1 LIVITHLGIDS
12 DTQEQRYSVE
22 VYGEEAR
29 LFESRVS
36 KKALLLR
43 DPSPEQKIREWYR
56 ECETLPS
63 DGAVD
68 RSIPDGYSAF
78 YTP

>member
-1 LIVITHLGIDS
+1 VNHLGIDLV
-12 DTQEQRYSVE
+12 TRERRYSVE

-36 KKALLLR
+36 EKAKLLAH
-43 DPSPEQKIREWYR
+43 PSPEQKIREWYR
-56 ECETLPS
+56 ECETLPN

-68 RSIPDGYSAF
+68 RSIPDDYYAF